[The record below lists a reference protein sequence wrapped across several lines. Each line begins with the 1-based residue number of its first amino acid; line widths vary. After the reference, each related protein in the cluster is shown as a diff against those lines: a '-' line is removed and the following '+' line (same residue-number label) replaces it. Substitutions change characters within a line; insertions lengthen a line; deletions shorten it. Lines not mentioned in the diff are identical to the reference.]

1 MLAFQYSWVLWGLLG
16 LAVPVLLHL
25 IQREIYHPLRFPSVR
40 FILKGKLPFQRRKL
54 PSDLLLL
61 ALRLLLLAALI
72 FALARPEWLPRE
84 AIAAE
89 PASEDRV
96 VFLVDLSASMSGWGA
111 WDEARQR
118 VWSLLEER
126 PGAEFG
132 LVLSSDRV
140 VDTVAPS
147 ADSSA
152 LTATLEASEPE
163 MVAGD
168 HREGLRAA
176 VNLLGDGAQRRTL
189 YVISDLQATAWEPG
203 GLPEVPRAIDIE
215 WVRVGGEREENVAIM
230 RVRAYPGSGDNRHV
244 QAELFNFGRSDVTR
258 TATLTLG
265 GRTWEQEV
273 TLPGG
278 RSTELSFDIDAA
290 DGSRARL
297 SLDDDAFAADNHYHF
312 WAGRPPS
319 LRVLAIAPLSDEPAK
334 AEDLFFLRSALET
347 RGEIQ
352 WLSFDVETLEP
363 GDLADD
369 WSTYQAVFA
378 LGAGV
383 YFSDAEWQTLRR
395 YLEQGGTA
403 ILTPGETPGRLTGL
417 LREHALLEAEFLGAA
432 RADRRGPTGLALDW
446 IDPESPLGGVFS
458 DEAARSLQM
467 ARFYRYLRLAVPDG
481 PAEVWLRSSADEPLL
496 VTRTLGR
503 GRLVFLPFSFATEW
517 SDLSLTA
524 GFLPLIRE
532 LVAGDISA
540 DHGIVREETGF
551 SRAGLAARIGMS
563 ESHPFLDT
571 VQPRVP
577 GLYSD
582 WDRPVEVNLSR
593 RESVL
598 ETAGVIELGRAVRSR
613 VEEGVLAASTV
624 NGADERSGRP
634 LWHYFAL
641 AAGLF
646 FLLETLAAAF
656 ADRSRRRL
664 TASQPGATYRE
675 VEP

>member
-40 FILKGKLPFQRRKL
+40 FILKGKLPFHRRKL

-72 FALARPEWLPRE
+72 FALARPEWRPRE
-84 AIAAE
+84 ALAAE
-89 PASEDRV
+89 PGSQDRV
-96 VFLVDLSASMSGWGA
+96 VFLVDLSASMSGWNA
-111 WDEARQR
+111 WDEALQR
-118 VWSLLEER
+118 VRGIIEER

-140 VDTVAPS
+140 VDTIAPS
-147 ADSSA
+147 ADPSA
-152 LTATLEASEPE
+152 LTAALEASAPE
-163 MVAGD
+163 MTAGD
-168 HREGLRAA
+168 HRDGLRAA
-176 VNLLGDGAQRRTL
+176 VNLLGNGVARRTL

-203 GLPEVPRAIDIE
+203 GLPEVPRSVDLE
-215 WVRVGGEREENVAIM
+215 WIRVGGEREENVAVM
-230 RVRAYPGSGDNRHV
+230 RARAYPGSGDNRHV
-244 QAELFNFGRSDVTR
+244 QAELFNFGQSEVTR
-258 TATLTLG
+258 TATLSLG

-278 RSTELSFDIDAA
+278 RSTEVSFDIDAE
-290 DGSRARL
+290 DGARARL
-297 SLDDDAFAADNHYHF
+297 SLDEDAFAADDHYHF
-312 WAGRPPS
+312 WAGRPPA

-334 AEDLFFLRSALET
+334 AEDLFFLRNALET

-363 GDLADD
+363 GGLTDD
-369 WSTYQAVFA
+369 WSAYQAVFA
-378 LGAGV
+378 LGAGA
-383 YFSDAEWQTLRR
+383 YFSDAEWQTLRG

-417 LREHALLEAEFLGAA
+417 LREQGLLEAEFLGAA

-467 ARFYRYLRLAVPDG
+467 ARFYRYLRLAVPAG
-481 PAEVWLRSSADEPLL
+481 QTEVWLRSSADEPLL
-496 VTRTLGR
+496 LTRTLGQ
-503 GRLVFLPFSFATEW
+503 GRLVFLPFSFATDW
-517 SDLSLTA
+517 SDLPLTA

-532 LVAGDISA
+532 LIAGDISA

-551 SRAGLAARIGMS
+551 SRAGLAARIGLPVG
-563 ESHPFLDT
+563 HPFLDT
-571 VQPRVP
+571 VQTRVP
-577 GLYSD
+577 GLYTD

-598 ETAGVIELGRAVRSR
+598 ETAGVIELGRAVRPR
-613 VEEGVLAASTV
+613 VEDGGVLTSTAA
-624 NGADERSGRP
+624 GADERTARP
-634 LWHYFAL
+634 LWHLFAL

-646 FLLETLAAAF
+646 FLLETLLAGF
-656 ADRSRRRL
+656 ADRGRRHL